1 MDWLID
7 WLIYWSICFQL
18 SLKAVG
24 VDTRLPGASDSGVT
38 YPRYDELSGHWKKD
52 DYVFIHKEIFEEM
65 AKGDIKNKI
74 FVL

>member
-1 MDWLID
+1 M
-7 WLIYWSICFQL
+7 
-18 SLKAVG
+18 G
-24 VDTRLPGASDSGVT
+24 VDTRLPDASDPGVT

-65 AKGDIKNKI
+65 AKGDIKDKI